1 MAATTTANDE
11 YNFSSLDELMATM
24 DPQNGNYVIQLYG
37 NILIH
42 QKPGQHGAITAYQ
55 TDTKGKLHFVSGVVS
70 DCAVSQLSVS
80 ADGRYFGFIANDGDL
95 TTAYVYFLDTIDKI
109 IDVVYSWSYTYCVAP
124 ALFFSLN
131 GQFAMFSPYADKLYI
146 QPLYTS
152 EPEVAFEAPATGTQP
167 GNSSWLVC
175 AQGPDYLVWQQ
186 PSGKLVVIDL
196 ITGQQPSEWPLG
208 ADCTNWLPT
217 KDSYCL
223 FYNNYVIHIHNPS
236 EQSKAEITIL
246 AVDSISQSVRQM
258 IKFEFPELG
267 RTWCELNS
275 CGKSLTFHNN
285 HKHRE
290 TRMSVLL
297 PEIITNFSD

>member
-1 MAATTTANDE
+1 MAATATSTDE
-11 YNFSSLDELMATM
+11 CQFASLDELIAAT

-42 QKPGQHGAITAYQ
+42 QKPGQPGAITAYQ
-55 TDTKGKLHFVSGVVS
+55 TDTKGKLHFIADVVS
-70 DCAVSQLSVS
+70 DCSVSQLSVS

-95 TTAYVYFLDTIDKI
+95 TTANVYFLDTIDKT
-109 IDVVYSWSYTYCVAP
+109 IDVAYSWSYTYCAAP
-124 ALFFSLN
+124 TLFFSVN
-131 GQFAMFSPYADKLYI
+131 GQFVVFSPYADKLYI

-152 EPEVAFEAPATGTQP
+152 EPEVVFEALATETQP
-167 GNSSWLVC
+167 CNSCRLVY

-196 ITGQQPSEWPLG
+196 VAGQQPAEWPLR
-208 ADCTNWLPT
+208 ADDNTWLPT
-217 KDSYCL
+217 KDSYCM

-236 EQSKAEITIL
+236 EQSNAKITIL
-246 AVDSISQSVRQM
+246 AVNSISQSVKLM
-258 IKFEFPELG
+258 IKFAFPELG
-267 RTWCELNS
+267 HTWFEINS

-297 PEIITNFSD
+297 PEIITNFID